1 LKAGAFYGVNR
12 KNGSEFS
19 RVCLYKCIPRLF
31 FQTDRREQHFTPG
44 RFTPLL
50 LPEQTPAG
58 AQESPVFEFPRHR
71 LRLLEKLG
79 EGAFGMV
86 SSGQIYCQHWIN
98 RLYFKSLNT
107 FIAFSGNQCAN
118 SF

>member
-1 LKAGAFYGVNR
+1 MRPFFVNA
-12 KNGSEFS
+12 S
-19 RVCLYKCIPRLF
+19 RRLF
-31 FQTDRREQHFTPG
+31 LQTDRREQHFTPG

-86 SSGQIYCQHWIN
+86 SFVMNFY
-98 RLYFKSLNT
+98 
-107 FIAFSGNQCAN
+107 
-118 SF
+118 